1 MVVAPEIFRRTSRN
15 ASRSVGSRATILNRP
30 CSSRPA
36 IVTPRRRANPNPGLK
51 SALIRVASFLIGLQE
66 VLERRQQRRL
76 ASSGKNTA
84 ASTLI
89 ELGTTD
95 APVLACS
102 QVIH

>member
-51 SALIRVASFLIGLQE
+51 SALIRVASSLVGLKE
-66 VLERRQQRRL
+66 ILEFRQQRRL
-76 ASSGKNTA
+76 AAPGKDTA
-84 ASTLI
+84 VSALL
-89 ELGTTD
+89 ELGTAD
-95 APVLACS
+95 AAVLACG